1 MFYVVKI
8 VFFLLFLFSLSGL
21 YPATH
26 NLDYY
31 VYMYISYHTV
41 N

>member
-1 MFYVVKI
+1 MLLKLC
-8 VFFLLFLFSLSGL
+8 FFFCFFFTFGL